1 MASIDIRRPRVWI
14 PVTLGLLL
22 LAVVILRVVQAGT
35 PEEAAPSVEEIRQQ
49 SGIPVTVAPVTSG
62 SLDLWLSF
70 NGNVSGVR
78 DAVIRART
86 GDQVASV
93 QVSVGETVRQGQ
105 VVVRQAGET
114 TQARVRQAQVA
125 VQQARRTVDR
135 LRPLHEAGAL
145 SDQDF
150 DQALTQLEM
159 ATADLAAARDVLA
172 LTSPLPG
179 TVTEVSA
186 RPGMIPSAGDPLV
199 RVADLSELVVRM
211 QVSAREAASI
221 REGQPARLAD
231 DGATGQVRRVA
242 IQADPVSR
250 MVEIEVAFPPGA
262 GLIPGTLATVEVQ
275 VASREDAVQVPTSA
289 VTDGSVWVVGEDE
302 VVARRS
308 VQIGLEGSDRVE
320 IVSGLEP
327 GERVVIG
334 GGSLLSEGA
343 RARIVNS
350 GTPAPGDV

>member
-1 MASIDIRRPRVWI
+1 MARIDFRRPRVWI
-14 PVTLGLLL
+14 PIALGLLL
-22 LAVVILRVVQAGT
+22 LAVVIFRVVQAGT
-35 PEEAAPSVEEIRQQ
+35 PGEPTPSVEEIRQQ
-49 SGIPVTVAPVTSG
+49 SGIPVTVAPATSG

-70 NGNVSGVR
+70 NGSVSGVR

-93 QVSVGETVRQGQ
+93 HVTVGETARQGQ

-114 TQARVRQAQVA
+114 SQARVRQAQIA

-172 LTSPLPG
+172 LASPLSG
-179 TVTEVSA
+179 TVTEVTA

-221 REGQPARLAD
+221 REGQPARLTGG
-231 DGATGQVRRVA
+231 GATGQVRRVA
-242 IQADPVSR
+242 IQADPISR

-275 VASREDAVQVPTSA
+275 VASREDAVQVPSSA
-289 VTDGSVWVVGEDE
+289 VTDGTVWVVGEDE
-302 VVARRS
+302 AAMRRS
-308 VQIGLEGSDRVE
+308 VQVGLEGSNRVE

-343 RARIVNS
+343 RVRIVNS
-350 GTPAPGDV
+350 GTAAPDDV